1 MIDFLTQQE
10 NIQAYIET
18 NYPKVLEEIGL
29 ENVGAYI
36 NDFLDFDKYN
46 KKTGIHSYPK
56 EKDKRSVCESISK

>member
-29 ENVGAYI
+29 E
-36 NDFLDFDKYN
+36 
-46 KKTGIHSYPK
+46 IH
-56 EKDKRSVCESISK
+56 